1 MPRTIAIGDIH
12 GHLAALD
19 GLLAAIEP
27 APDDTLITLGDYVD
41 RGPDSRGVVDRLIQ
55 LGRRC
60 RLVPLLGNHDLM
72 MLEIRGDGQLD
83 LLDDWLLFG
92 GAATV
97 ASYGGDPPGDVP
109 PEHLDFLRGCRLFH
123 ETERHLFVHAN
134 YDPDRPLAEQSTDEL
149 LWPSLRARVPRRHVS
164 GKTAIVG
171 HTAQKTGEVLD
182 LGHLKCIDTYIYG
195 DGCLTALEI
204 DSDRIWQV
212 DARGRVR
219 GAAPG

>member
-41 RGPDSRGVVDRLIQ
+41 RGPNSRGVIDRLIQ

-72 MLEIRGDGQLD
+72 MIEICGDGQLD

-109 PEHLDFLRGCRLFH
+109 SEHLDFLRGCRLFH

-134 YDPDRPLAEQSTDEL
+134 YDADRPLAEQSTDEL
-149 LWPSLRARVPRRHVS
+149 LWPSLRARVPRRHIS

-171 HTAQKTGEVLD
+171 HTAQKTGQVLD
-182 LGHLKCIDTYIYG
+182 LGHLTCIDTYIYG
-195 DGCLTALEI
+195 DGYLTALEV
-204 DSDRIWQV
+204 DGGRLWQV
-212 DARGRVR
+212 DAQGRLR
-219 GAAPG
+219 GASPG

>member
-41 RGPDSRGVVDRLIQ
+41 RGPNSRGVIDRLIQ
-55 LGRRC
+55 LGWRC

-72 MLEIRGDGQLD
+72 MIEICGDGQLD

-109 PEHLDFLRGCRLFH
+109 SEHLDFLRGCRLFH

-134 YDPDRPLAEQSTDEL
+134 YDADRPLAEQSTDEL
-149 LWPSLRARVPRRHVS
+149 LWPSLRARVPRRHIS

-171 HTAQKTGEVLD
+171 HTAQKTGQVLD
-182 LGHLKCIDTYIYG
+182 LGHLTCIDTYIYG
-195 DGCLTALEI
+195 DGYLTALEV
-204 DSDRIWQV
+204 DGGRLWQV
-212 DARGRVR
+212 DAQGRLR
-219 GAAPG
+219 GASPG

>member
-41 RGPDSRGVVDRLIQ
+41 RGPNSRGVIDRLIQ

-60 RLVPLLGNHDLM
+60 RHVPLLGNHDLM
-72 MLEIRGDGQLD
+72 MIEICGDGQLD
-83 LLDDWLLFG
+83 L
-92 GAATV
+92 
-97 ASYGGDPPGDVP
+97 
-109 PEHLDFLRGCRLFH
+109 LRGCRLFH

-134 YDPDRPLAEQSTDEL
+134 YDADRPLAEQSTDEL
-149 LWPSLRARVPRRHVS
+149 LWPSLRARVPRRHIS

-171 HTAQKTGEVLD
+171 HTAQKTGQVLD
-182 LGHLKCIDTYIYG
+182 LGHLTCIDTYIYG
-195 DGCLTALEI
+195 DGYLTALEV
-204 DSDRIWQV
+204 DGGRLWQV
-212 DARGRVR
+212 DAQGRLR
-219 GAAPG
+219 GASPG

>member
-19 GLLAAIEP
+19 GLLAAVEP
-27 APDDTLITLGDYVD
+27 APDDTLVALGDYVD
-41 RGPDSRGVVDRLIQ
+41 RGPNSRGVIDRLIE
-55 LGRRC
+55 LAARC

-97 ASYGGDPPGDVP
+97 ASYGGEPPGDVP
-109 PEHLDFLRGCRLFH
+109 GEHLDFLRGCRLFH
-123 ETERHLFVHAN
+123 ETERHLFIHGN

-149 LWPSLRARVPRRHVS
+149 LWPSLRAKVPRPHRS

-195 DGCLTALEI
+195 NGYLTALDV
-204 DSDRIWQV
+204 DSGRLWQV
-212 DARGRVR
+212 DAQGRLR
-219 GAAPG
+219 GAAAG